1 MKRPNFLSAFYL
13 MVLVLLAL
21 ACEKEGA
28 STGHK
33 IVFEITGNFS
43 GSILAVV
50 SGGNGSFNTREI
62 TKLPWKE
69 EITPDAKTKVISATA
84 NGTGGLAGQQASFK
98 IFDNDKEV
106 ANGSSTTL
114 SSGVIA
120 LNPGSYIIK

>member
-13 MVLVLLAL
+13 MALVLLAF
-21 ACEKEGA
+21 ACKKDEA
-28 STGHK
+28 SAGHK

-69 EITPDAKTKVISATA
+69 EITPDANTKVINATA
-84 NGTGGLAGQQASFK
+84 NGNGGMAGQQASFK
-98 IFDNDKEV
+98 IYDNGKEV

-114 SSGVIA
+114 SSGFIA
-120 LNPGSYIIK
+120 LNPGSYTIK